1 MPTWLRDLLERGP
14 SVTIS
19 NTIGADGQLIR
30 AETVANETS
39 GIIPVIA
46 QLCER
51 DHSVAKV
58 LLCHPDV
65 LHVSKLAREGG
76 FCGYRNLQM
85 LISHIQLSK
94 APGYQHFPGK
104 LPTIFQLQDLIEDAW
119 NKGIKVSGR
128 VETGGIRG
136 TRKYIGTPEVS
147 FPLPGLKQTLKIHG
161 SRPRLCCSV

>member
-1 MPTWLRDLLERGP
+1 MPAWLRELLERGP
-14 SVTIS
+14 RVAIS
-19 NTIGADGQLIR
+19 NTIGANGQLIR

-46 QLCER
+46 QLCEQDR
-51 DHSVAKV
+51 SVAKV
-58 LLCHPDV
+58 LLCHPTV
-65 LHVSKLAREGG
+65 SYVSKMAREGG

-94 APGYQHFPGK
+94 AAGYQRFPGG

-119 NKGIKVSGR
+119 DKGFRENGR

-147 FPLPGLKQTLKIHG
+147 SPSQG
-161 SRPRLCCSV
+161 SNKR